1 MKSRRSSP
9 LIRSGSITTY
19 QRIAL
24 YNRRSRLKPLTRE
37 VLLYM
42 DLPRHTFGHGTSNV
56 PAY

>member
-1 MKSRRSSP
+1 MKSRRSRP

-37 VLLYM
+37 VQLYM
-42 DLPRHTFGHGTSNV
+42 DIPRPTFGHGTSNV